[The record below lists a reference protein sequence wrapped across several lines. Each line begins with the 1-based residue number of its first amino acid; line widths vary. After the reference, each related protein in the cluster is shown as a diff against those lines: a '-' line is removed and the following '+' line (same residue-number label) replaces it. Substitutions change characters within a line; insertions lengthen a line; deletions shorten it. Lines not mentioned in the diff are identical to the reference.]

1 MHILLKMLGYG
12 VALFSA
18 YCIVVFAAILFDGE
32 EDEAG
37 STIAAIAF
45 FVGTMALGTYMVR
58 ASRRHKN
65 EKREQQILQ
74 LAADKGGRITAEEVA
89 MPSELSVEECRKML
103 DGLCLQGAAQLQVTA
118 EGVMEYLFSGLAT
131 AEPPTKPDRT

>member
-18 YCIVVFAAILFDGE
+18 FCILVFAAILFDGE

-45 FVGTMALGTYMVR
+45 FVGTMALGAYMVR
-58 ASRRHKN
+58 ASRHHRN
-65 EKREQQILQ
+65 EKGEQQILQ
-74 LAADKGGRITAEEVA
+74 LAADKGGRITDEEVA
-89 MPSELSVEECRKML
+89 MRSELSVEECRKML
-103 DGLCLQGAAQLQVTA
+103 DELCLQGAAQLQVTA

-131 AEPPTKPDRT
+131 AEPPTKPVRP